1 VSPEEQRRP
10 VLPAGYTIRALR
22 ADDAAA
28 MAAAYLRNREHLG
41 SWDPARDP
49 SFYTAA
55 GQQDAIDRQ
64 LSLVHGGLLGAWVLV
79 CGEDPEEP
87 EDIVGRVNLNN
98 VVRGVLCSAAVGYWV
113 DHGHLRRGLASA
125 AVEHAC
131 AEALAMGLHR
141 VEAGTMVHNVASQGV
156 LLRAGFEQYGM
167 APRFLFIAGAWQ
179 DHNLYQRILHDEPLP
194 VAPPGTGGA
203 GG

>member
-1 VSPEEQRRP
+1 MDPEEVRRP
-10 VLPAGYTIRALR
+10 VLPVGYAIRPLR
-22 ADDAAA
+22 GDDGPA
-28 MAAAYLRNREHLG
+28 MAAAYTRNRAHLEQ
-41 SWDPARDP
+41 WDPTRDP
-49 SFYTAA
+49 SFYTVA

-64 LSLVHGGLLGAWVLV
+64 LSLVHGGLLGAWVVV
-79 CGEDPEEP
+79 CG
-87 EDIVGRVNLNN
+87 EDIVGRANLNN
-98 VVRGVLCSAAVGYWV
+98 VVRGVLCSASVGYWV
-113 DHGHLRRGLASA
+113 DRDHLRRGLAST

-141 VEAGTMVHNVASQGV
+141 VDAGTMVHNVASQRV

-167 APRFLFIAGAWQ
+167 APRFLFIAGDWQ